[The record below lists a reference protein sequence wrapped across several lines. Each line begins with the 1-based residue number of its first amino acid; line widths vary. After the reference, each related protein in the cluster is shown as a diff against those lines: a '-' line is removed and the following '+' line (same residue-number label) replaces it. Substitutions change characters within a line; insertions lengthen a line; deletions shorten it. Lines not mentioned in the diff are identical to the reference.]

1 MEISNA
7 TVFSQYAADNAKN
20 KSFSF
25 VFCVFLFSQF
35 LCFYQII
42 LERFLQQ
49 QQKFDDDSVDYQLLV
64 LPRAC
69 FCLLND
75 WIQRHV
81 PTRPSS

>member
-1 MEISNA
+1 MERKRERKEAEKMEISNA
-7 TVFSQYAADNAKN
+7 TVFSQYAAVDNAKN

-49 QQKFDDDSVDYQLLV
+49 QQ
-64 LPRAC
+64 
-69 FCLLND
+69 
-75 WIQRHV
+75 I
-81 PTRPSS
+81 